1 MGTLRYWAPRTETA
15 SQEQKEFDAFEF
27 AFLSEP
33 SNICANEKEVL
44 KILNKNQDLACL
56 R

>member
-33 SNICANEKEVL
+33 YLISVPMK
-44 KILNKNQDLACL
+44 K
-56 R
+56 RF